1 MTLHNAFSRTARTA
15 RAVLVPGTGR
25 RKQEKSPRGR
35 LPRRPDYPRAGR
47 SGWRRWMP
55 SWRLVLGSA
64 LLFAATLVTVV
75 GIAYARTDIPEDL
88 NAFATQQDTVY
99 YWADGTPMA
108 RTGWVSR
115 QEMPLSKIPDH
126 VRWAVL
132 AAENADFYSDHG
144 ISTQGITRALW
155 RTVGDGDTQG
165 GSTITQQYVK
175 NVYLTQ
181 DQSFSRKFTEMLL
194 AVKLDRRL
202 SKDKILQE
210 YLNTSWFGRG
220 TYGLQRAAQAYYG
233 KEVTQLDASEGAFL
247 ASLLKGASLYDPA
260 VNPHNRERAVAR
272 WKWTL
277 DRMVEIGRLSP
288 AERATYTTFPEPKPP
303 HRANN
308 AGGQDGYLV
317 QLAEAYAKRA
327 GHIPD
332 ARFDL
337 GGYQIYTTFEKPR
350 MTALARAVREA
361 RGALDPERRKADRSV
376 RFGAASVAPDGRI
389 LAVYGGPDYERQAFN
404 ESNAGTVPAGSA
416 FTPFVYA
423 AGLQHG
429 VSRERNG
436 PRSTV
441 VPSTVYDGDD
451 DIPVMTPEGPYWDR
465 SGKMVKGDNDG
476 DVSHGR
482 ISLHDAMAKSVNSP
496 FLQLGMDTG
505 LKQVRSTAE
514 ASGLL
519 PSSFG
524 PPVPAFA
531 MGNST
536 PSAIRMA
543 DAYGTFAAHGIHM
556 DPYSVR
562 KVTRNG
568 EPVRLDLPR
577 PGRAMRSD
585 VADEVTASLAVST
598 GRKGAASPTPVAAK
612 TGTTEDDTA
621 RWYVGYGPAAST
633 AVVVYRMDLTKSLA
647 PLPLK
652 GLAGRP
658 ADDGTLP
665 AQIWNTYT
673 EAMTK

>member
-1 MTLHNAFSRTARTA
+1 MTQHNIFSRTARAARTA
-15 RAVLVPGTGR
+15 LVPGTGR
-25 RKQEKSPRGR
+25 RKQTKRPFAR
-35 LPRRPDYPRAGR
+35 LPRRPDFPRAGR
-47 SGWRRWMP
+47 RGWRRWVP
-55 SWRLVLGSA
+55 SWRLVLGSV
-64 LLFAATLVTVV
+64 LMFTATLATVV

-132 AAENADFYSDHG
+132 AAENANFYSDHG

-155 RTVGDGDTQG
+155 RTVSDGDTQG

-175 NVYLTQ
+175 NVYLSQ
-181 DQSFSRKFTEMLL
+181 DQSFSRKFTEMLM
-194 AVKLDRRL
+194 AVKLDSRL
-202 SKDKILQE
+202 SKDEILQE

-220 TYGLQRAAQAYYG
+220 TYGLQRASQAYYG
-233 KEVTQLDASEGAFL
+233 KEVTQLNASEGAFI

-260 VNPHNRERAVAR
+260 VNPRNRERAVER
-272 WKWTL
+272 WRWTL
-277 DRMVEIGRLSP
+277 DRMVEIGKLAP

-303 HRANN
+303 HRPNS

-317 QLAEAYAKRA
+317 QLAESYAKRA
-327 GHIPD
+327 AHISD

-350 MTALARAVREA
+350 MTALTRSVRDARR
-361 RGALDPERRKADRSV
+361 ALDPEQRKADRFV

-389 LAVYGGPDYERQAFN
+389 LAVYGGPDFERQAFN

-429 VSRERNG
+429 VSQKRNG
-436 PRSTV
+436 PRSTIT
-441 VPSTVYDGDD
+441 PATVYDGDD
-451 DIPVMTPEGPYWDR
+451 GIPVMTPEGPYWDR
-465 SGKMVKGDNDG
+465 SGKMVKGHNDDG
-476 DVSHGR
+476 TSYGP
-482 ISLHDAMAKSVNSP
+482 ISLHEAMAKSVDSP

-505 LKQVRSTAE
+505 LKLVRSTAE

-543 DAYGTFAAHGIHM
+543 DAYGTFAARGVHT

-577 PGRAMRSD
+577 PRRAVRSE
-585 VADEVTASLAVST
+585 VADEITASLVRPGGRNGAVSLT
-598 GRKGAASPTPVAAK
+598 PAATKA
-612 TGTTEDDTA
+612 GTTEDDTA
-621 RWYVGYGPAAST
+621 RWYVGYGPTAST

-652 GLAGRP
+652 GLAGGP
-658 ADDGTLP
+658 ADDGKLP
-665 AQIWNTYT
+665 AQIWNTYM

>member
-1 MTLHNAFSRTARTA
+1 MTQHNRFSRAALAA
-15 RAVLVPGTGR
+15 RAVLIPGTGR
-25 RKQEKSPRGR
+25 RKQTKPPITRR
-35 LPRRPDYPRAGR
+35 LRTPDYPRAGR
-47 SGWRRWMP
+47 RGWRRWIP
-55 SWRLVLGSA
+55 SWRLVLGSV
-64 LLFAATLVTVV
+64 LMFTATLATVV

-155 RTVGDGDTQG
+155 RTVSDGDTQG

-175 NVYLTQ
+175 NVYLSQ
-181 DQSFSRKFTEMLL
+181 DQSFSRKFTEMLM

-220 TYGLQRAAQAYYG
+220 TYGLQRASQAYYG
-233 KEVTQLDASEGAFL
+233 KEVTQLNASEGAFL

-260 VNPHNRERAVAR
+260 VNPRNRERAVER
-272 WKWTL
+272 WQWTL

-303 HRANN
+303 HRSNS

-317 QLAEAYAKRA
+317 QLAESYAKRA
-327 GHIPD
+327 GHISD

-350 MTALARAVREA
+350 MTALARAVRDA
-361 RGALDPERRKADRSV
+361 RDKLDPKQRKADRFV
-376 RFGAASVAPDGRI
+376 RFGASTVAPDGRI
-389 LAVYGGPDYERQAFN
+389 LAVYGGPDFERQAFN

-429 VSRERNG
+429 VTHERNG

-441 VPSTVYDGDD
+441 TPSTEYDGDD

-465 SGKMVKGDNDG
+465 SGKMVKGNNDG
-476 DVSHGR
+476 DKSFGR
-482 ISLHDAMAKSVNSP
+482 ISLHEAMTKSANSP

-505 LKQVRSTAE
+505 LKLVRSTAE

-519 PSSFG
+519 PASFG

-543 DAYGTFAAHGIHM
+543 DAYGTFAARGVHT

-577 PGRAMRSD
+577 PRRAVRSD
-585 VADEVTASLAVST
+585 VADAITRSLTRPGMRGVAM
-598 GRKGAASPTPVAAK
+598 AAPVAAK
-612 TGTTEDDTA
+612 AGTTEDDTA

-633 AVVVYRMDLTKSLA
+633 AVVVYRMDLAKSLA

-652 GLAGRP
+652 GLAGGP
-658 ADDGTLP
+658 EDDGKLP

-673 EAMTK
+673 EATTK

>member
-1 MTLHNAFSRTARTA
+1 
-15 RAVLVPGTGR
+15 
-25 RKQEKSPRGR
+25 
-35 LPRRPDYPRAGR
+35 
-47 SGWRRWMP
+47 MP

-64 LLFAATLVTVV
+64 LLFTATLVTVV

-202 SKDKILQE
+202 SKDTILQE

-303 HRANN
+303 HRANS

-350 MTALARAVREA
+350 MTALTRAVREA

-543 DAYGTFAAHGIHM
+543 DAYGTFAAHGMHM

-568 EPVRLDLPR
+568 EPVRLGLPR

-585 VADEVTASLAVST
+585 VADEVTASLALPADKNGV
-598 GRKGAASPTPVAAK
+598 ASATPLATK

-633 AVVVYRMDLTKSLA
+633 AVVVYRMDLAKSLA

>member
-1 MTLHNAFSRTARTA
+1 MTQHNIFSRTARAARTA
-15 RAVLVPGTGR
+15 LVPGTGR
-25 RKQEKSPRGR
+25 RKQTKRPFAR
-35 LPRRPDYPRAGR
+35 LPRRPDFPRAGR
-47 SGWRRWMP
+47 RGWRRWVP
-55 SWRLVLGSA
+55 SWRLVLGSV
-64 LLFAATLVTVV
+64 LMFTATLATVV

-132 AAENADFYSDHG
+132 AAENANFYSDHG

-155 RTVGDGDTQG
+155 RTVSDGDTQG

-175 NVYLTQ
+175 NVYLSQ
-181 DQSFSRKFTEMLL
+181 DQSFSRKFTEMLM
-194 AVKLDRRL
+194 AVKLDSRL

-220 TYGLQRAAQAYYG
+220 TYGLQRASQAYYG
-233 KEVTQLDASEGAFL
+233 KEVTQLNASEGAFL

-260 VNPHNRERAVAR
+260 VNPRNRERAVER
-272 WKWTL
+272 WRWTL
-277 DRMVEIGRLSP
+277 DRMVEIGKLTP
-288 AERATYTTFPEPKPP
+288 AERAKYTTFPEPKPP
-303 HRANN
+303 HRPNS

-317 QLAEAYAKRA
+317 QLAESYAKRA
-327 GHIPD
+327 AHISD

-350 MTALARAVREA
+350 MTALTRSVRDARR
-361 RGALDPERRKADRSV
+361 ALDPEQRKADRFV

-389 LAVYGGPDYERQAFN
+389 LAVYGGPDFERQAFN

-429 VSRERNG
+429 VSQERNG
-436 PRSTV
+436 PRSTIT
-441 VPSTVYDGDD
+441 PATVYDGDD
-451 DIPVMTPEGPYWDR
+451 GIPVMTPEGPYWDR
-465 SGKMVKGDNDG
+465 SGKMVKGHNDDG
-476 DVSHGR
+476 TSYGP
-482 ISLHDAMAKSVNSP
+482 ISLHDAMAKSVDSP

-505 LKQVRSTAE
+505 LKLVRSTAE

-543 DAYGTFAAHGIHM
+543 DAYGTFAAHGVHT

-577 PGRAMRSD
+577 PRRAVRSE
-585 VADEVTASLAVST
+585 VADEITASLTRAVGRNGAVSL
-598 GRKGAASPTPVAAK
+598 TPAAAK
-612 TGTTEDDTA
+612 AGTTQEDTA
-621 RWYVGYGPAAST
+621 RWYVGYGPTAST

-652 GLAGRP
+652 GLAGGP
-658 ADDGTLP
+658 ADDGKLP